1 VKKVDG
7 EKRKEIKNID
17 FVDFFF
23 FILH

>member
-23 FILH
+23 FILY